1 MEPQKRCNQCKQD
14 KDMDEFST
22 YRSKGIE
29 RIQTYCKPCKKL
41 VGRKYYQ
48 NNKEKYKQNF
58 QRFIEKNP
66 SYQMEY
72 QNKNR
77 KYFRDYMK
85 IRYQINKVIN
95 QLMSKLKTN
104 MIINSNSMKE
114 IIGCDID
121 NLIKWLHFTK
131 QYNIEQSDSGT
142 ERSNNETVVIEH
154 LNSGF
159 NFDLNNENEIKKYM
173 NWKNLRLMTKSQNSK
188 KNKNFNLED
197 KIRHQ
202 YLLHCFIYNK
212 EPTIE
217 AKNIY

>member
-1 MEPQKRCNQCKQD
+1 MELS
-14 KDMDEFST
+14 EA
-22 YRSKGIE
+22 
-29 RIQTYCKPCKKL
+29 
-41 VGRKYYQ
+41 
-48 NNKEKYKQNF
+48 
-58 QRFIEKNP
+58 
-66 SYQMEY
+66 
-72 QNKNR
+72 
-77 KYFRDYMK
+77 
-85 IRYQINKVIN
+85 
-95 QLMSKLKTN
+95 
-104 MIINSNSMKE
+104 
-114 IIGCDID
+114 
-121 NLIKWLHFTK
+121 
-131 QYNIEQSDSGT
+131 
-142 ERSNNETVVIEH
+142 ETVVIEH